1 MADYPQR
8 TVTNQSI
15 WDEYE
20 SAVRVEALRKKY
32 GNMLFNARSALSPA
46 FRGSAQSRS
55 WKSAINKGGSS
66 LTGLSGRLKMMR
78 DADKEMVAKQ
88 FTTKFQDGR
97 RKNPDGTLEQFNK
110 EADEWGPWYSV
121 DLRSKHASEVQR
133 SAKESSRLAKEAR
146 DIKTYE
152 DAQL

>member
-88 FTTKFQDGR
+88 FTTKFQDWR

-110 EADEWGPWYSV
+110 EADEWGHGIV
-121 DLRSKHASEVQR
+121 LILDQNMLQR
-133 SAKESSRLAKEAR
+133 FKGLQRKVVGWQKRLG
-146 DIKTYE
+146 I
-152 DAQL
+152 